1 MKIAIVGAS
10 GEVGRMMMTCLSEQN
25 IQVDEL
31 DLFASARSAGKTLFF
46 VDKPIKVQERS

>member
-31 DLFASARSAGKTLFF
+31 ISLLR
-46 VDKPIKVQERS
+46 QEVR